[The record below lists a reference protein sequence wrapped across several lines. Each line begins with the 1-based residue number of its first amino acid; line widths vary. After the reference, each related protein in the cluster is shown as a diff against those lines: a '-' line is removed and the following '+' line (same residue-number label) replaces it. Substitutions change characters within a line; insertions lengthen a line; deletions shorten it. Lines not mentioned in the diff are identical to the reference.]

1 MQSVRLHLC
10 GVQTRRQDLGVQP
23 PGLGE
28 DGHVPTILGTFAL
41 ATEEILGKYTE
52 GYTGRG
58 CQPALLAIRERD
70 RKGLAPPGQ
79 VLLQISR
86 R

>member
-52 GYTGRG
+52 GYTSRG
-58 CQPALLAIRERD
+58 ANPDFRLPTRIFREELT
-70 RKGLAPPGQ
+70 KHAKSINL
-79 VLLQISR
+79 S
-86 R
+86 